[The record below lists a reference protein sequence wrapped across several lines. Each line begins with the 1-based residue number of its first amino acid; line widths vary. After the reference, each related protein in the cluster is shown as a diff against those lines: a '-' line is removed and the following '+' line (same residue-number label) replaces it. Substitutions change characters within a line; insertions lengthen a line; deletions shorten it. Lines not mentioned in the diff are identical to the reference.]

1 MKTEKTMDMNKDS
14 RLSRTY
20 EADGYHFVTF
30 KIADSPTAKVSVHLL
45 NMSKNQALDA
55 WLSLQI
61 SGIGSRQ
68 HQANASP
75 L

>member
-30 KIADSPTAKVSVHLL
+30 KIADSPTAKVLRTSFEYV
-45 NMSKNQALDA
+45 KK
-55 WLSLQI
+55 
-61 SGIGSRQ
+61 SGT
-68 HQANASP
+68 
-75 L
+75 